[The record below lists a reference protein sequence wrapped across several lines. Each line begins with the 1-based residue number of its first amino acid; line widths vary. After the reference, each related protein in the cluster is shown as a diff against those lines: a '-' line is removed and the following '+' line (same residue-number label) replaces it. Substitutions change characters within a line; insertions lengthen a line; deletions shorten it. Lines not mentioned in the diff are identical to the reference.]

1 MKKITIFYADDLV
14 DAAWSY
20 EKQHNNYDIL
30 IKQDE
35 FMKIKAS
42 TRVDWVKSSIKDLIS
57 QQLNVAVVTNDYE
70 LIMLIEYE
78 TPSEQFEIY
87 HADVDKYFNSFIKLT
102 PNPTLDV
109 SEYLYKTAVQK
120 ALLGG

>member
-14 DAAWSY
+14 DAAFGY
-20 EKQHNNYDIL
+20 ERQHNNYDIL
-30 IKQDE
+30 INQGE
-35 FMKIKAS
+35 FMKLKAS
-42 TRVDWVKSSIKDLIS
+42 TRVDWIKSSIKDLIS

-87 HADVDKYFNSFIKLT
+87 HADVDKYFNSFIELN

-109 SEYLYKTAVQK
+109 SEYLYKKAVQK